1 MAGYSKRLSGDIDRW
16 IAHGLI
22 DRATGDAMLRD
33 AEANDRRAFSFGFI
47 LMMMATLL
55 VCAALL
61 LVVASNWEA
70 LPRVTRVVAVFA
82 LILAGYVGGALLK
95 LRGHDAFAQAAW
107 LVAAAAFGGGIAL
120 IGQIYHLS
128 GDEET
133 AILTWC
139 AGTCLAAMLLRSGPL
154 TIGAASI
161 AACWLFTEGFDIWG
175 RSLVPVSYPLVAAAI
190 WLVSLWTRSAA
201 TRHLLVLSLI
211 AYAVMLAADREVSL
225 FASLLAGLSLVLL
238 TVSVLAGAALERIV
252 QLDGR
257 LPLHALLGFLTGAA
271 MLQFEHTENAAMLVA
286 AALAVFAVIAGT
298 VYLLGRDS
306 RGLRWL
312 AYLGF
317 AFELC
322 FLYMA
327 TIGTMLG
334 TAGLLLAVGLVLAVA
349 AFLIIRIERR
359 MKMEPA

>member
-1 MAGYSKRLSGDIDRW
+1 MSGYSKRLARDIERW
-16 IAHGLI
+16 IGNGLI
-22 DRATGDAMLRD
+22 DRETGETLLRD
-33 AEANDRRAFSFGFI
+33 AQANDRRSFSFGFI
-47 LMMMATLL
+47 LMMMAALL
-55 VCAALL
+55 LCAALL
-61 LVVASNWEA
+61 LVIASNWDA
-70 LPRVTRVVAVFA
+70 IPRLTRVLAVFA

-95 LRGHDAFAQAAW
+95 MRGHDAFAQAAW

-120 IGQIYHLS
+120 IGQMYHLS

-139 AGTCLAAMLLRSGPL
+139 AGTGLAAILLRSGPL
-154 TIGAASI
+154 TIGTAAIAAS
-161 AACWLFTEGFDIWG
+161 WLFTEGFDIWG
-175 RSLVPVSYPLVAAAI
+175 RSIVPVSYPLVAAAI
-190 WLVSLWTRSAA
+190 WLMSLWTRSAA
-201 TRHLLVLSLI
+201 TRHLIVLSLI
-211 AYAVMLAADREVSL
+211 AYAVLLAADRDVTL
-225 FASLLAGLSLVLL
+225 FGSLLAGLSLVLL
-238 TVSVLAGAALERIV
+238 TLSVLVGPAVERIV

-271 MLQFEHTENAAMLVA
+271 MLQFEHTENAAVLVA
-286 AALAVFAVIAGT
+286 AALVVFAVIAGT
-298 VYLLGRDS
+298 IYLLGRDS